1 MRPVVKS
8 LSVCLGL
15 LAVPITGVTAA
26 NAQSFWNNYIG
37 GPPYASAKRPPERV
51 RRPDARRDRS
61 DGVRA
66 RTAVVPAS
74 AATSL
79 SPVSQA
85 STSVAQSAPP
95 SALVAVASLKS
106 QTMTVWGDGGA
117 VLQTRISTGQP
128 GYSTPA
134 GIFSVIQ
141 KNRYHESNIYSGA
154 PMPFMQRIT
163 WSGIAMH
170 AGVVPNYPAS
180 HGCIRLPHD
189 VAQRLFGMTRM
200 GMRVIVT
207 ATDTQPFA
215 VDDVHLPQP
224 YLMPTAE
231 LAAALETVRGEA
243 LLPPIADGNAA
254 RTFNPHEVATRLKAE
269 AINASR
275 RKSLT
280 AREALAFAAV
290 KAAEANAAVA
300 DLRSRRADLAVA
312 EADARSNA
320 LVADTSQTIDR
331 AAAKIAADQ
340 RLVEARQFY
349 SIAVAEEALKTPL
362 SFTAARA
369 AREAERTAD
378 DAPDQLKE
386 IGRRLEPLSIF
397 VSLKERSVFIR
408 QGFEAVLEASVDIA
422 DIDTPI
428 GTHTFTAMA
437 ASEDGAKLRWLGLTM
452 PGEQSSAR
460 SALERVTL
468 PDHVRDEISRRV
480 WVGASL
486 VISDQGVSNE
496 TGRGT
501 DFVVL
506 MK

>member
-1 MRPVVKS
+1 MRLVVKS
-8 LSVCLGL
+8 LGAVFGL
-15 LAVPITGVTAA
+15 LAVPITCVPAA
-26 NAQSFWNNYIG
+26 NAQSFWNSIIG
-37 GPPYASAKRPPERV
+37 GQPYASVKRPPERV
-51 RRPDARRDRS
+51 RRPEVRRDRI
-61 DGVRA
+61 DAGRA
-66 RTAVVPAS
+66 RTA
-74 AATSL
+74 AAAAL
-79 SPVSQA
+79 SPPLLAPERQA
-85 STSVAQSAPP
+85 STAITQATPT

-128 GYSTPA
+128 GYSTPS

-163 WSGIAMH
+163 WSGIALH

-200 GMRVIVT
+200 GMRVIV
-207 ATDTQPFA
+207 AASDTEPFA
-215 VDDVHLPQP
+215 IESVQLPQP

-231 LAAALETVRGEA
+231 LAALLDTVRGEA
-243 LLPPIADGNAA
+243 SAAGEASGAASRLL
-254 RTFNPHEVATRLKAE
+254 NPHEVATRLKAE
-269 AINASR
+269 AISASR
-275 RKSLT
+275 RKALT

-300 DLRSRRADLAVA
+300 DVRSRRADLAVA
-312 EADARSNA
+312 EAEARSNA
-320 LVADTSQTIDR
+320 TVADTSQAIDR

-340 RLVEARQFY
+340 RLVEARQFLA
-349 SIAVAEEALKTPL
+349 IAIAAEAVKTPL

-369 AREAERTAD
+369 AREAERAAD

-408 QGFEAVLEASVDIA
+408 QGFEAVLESSVDIA

-437 ASEDGAKLRWLGLTM
+437 ASDDGAKLRWLGLTM
-452 PGEQSSAR
+452 PTQEASAQV
-460 SALERVTL
+460 ALDRITM
-468 PDHVRDEISRRV
+468 PDHVRAEIARRV

-486 VISDQGVSNE
+486 VISDHGVSNE

>member
-1 MRPVVKS
+1 MRLIMKPI
-8 LSVCLGL
+8 CAFLGL
-15 LAVPITGVTAA
+15 LAVPIMCVPAA
-26 NAQSFWNNYIG
+26 NAQSFWNSIIG
-37 GPPYASAKRPPERV
+37 GQPYASVKRPPERM
-51 RRPDARRDRS
+51 RRPEVRRDRADS
-61 DGVRA
+61 GRA
-66 RTAVVPAS
+66 RTA
-74 AATSL
+74 AAAA
-79 SPVSQA
+79 VSTPLVTHDRQ
-85 STSVAQSAPP
+85 SSVAITQP
-95 SALVAVASLKS
+95 SPTTALVAVASLKS

-128 GYSTPA
+128 GYSTPS

-163 WSGIAMH
+163 WSGIALH

-189 VAQRLFGMTRM
+189 VAQQLFGMTRM
-200 GMRVIVT
+200 GMRVIVA
-207 ATDTQPFA
+207 ATDTEPYAIDSVQ
-215 VDDVHLPQP
+215 LPQP
-224 YLMPTAE
+224 YLMPTTE
-231 LAAALETVRGEA
+231 MTALVATVRGEA
-243 LLPPIADGNAA
+243 SVTTEVDGVAT

-269 AINASR
+269 AISASR
-275 RKSLT
+275 RKALT
-280 AREALAFAAV
+280 AREALAFAGV

-300 DLRSRRADLAVA
+300 DVRSRRADLAVA
-312 EADARSNA
+312 QAEARSNA
-320 LVADTSQTIDR
+320 TVADTSQTVDR

-340 RLVEARQFY
+340 RLVEAQQFY
-349 SIAVAEEALKTPL
+349 SIAVAEEAVKTPL

-369 AREAERTAD
+369 AREAERAAD
-378 DAPDQLKE
+378 DAPDQVKE
-386 IGRRLEPLSIF
+386 IGRRLEPVSIF
-397 VSLKERSVFIR
+397 VSLKERSVFVR
-408 QGFEAVLEASVDIA
+408 QGFEAVLESSVDIA

-437 ASEDGAKLRWLGLTM
+437 ASEDGAKLRWLGVTM
-452 PGEQSSAR
+452 PTQEASAQA
-460 SALERVTL
+460 ALDRVTL
-468 PDHVRDEISRRV
+468 PDHVRSEIARRV